1 MKNFLTP
8 ILLLI
13 LLLPSSSLAE
23 GENISVQLQ
32 CDGILR
38 VYNDDGVSKPMEISM
53 RGIFIEISEKTVL
66 VAGSS
71 WWDGELEITRKDA
84 ASIHFKSMNNANYYG
99 AINRY
104 VGDLQLSIQIPED
117 NRHSHMLLGSCIPAK
132 PLF

>member
-1 MKNFLTP
+1 MKRFLTP

-23 GENISVQLQ
+23 AENISVQLQ

-66 VAGSS
+66 LAGSS
-71 WWDGELEITRKDA
+71 SWDGELEITRKDA
-84 ASIHFKSMNNANYYG
+84 ASIHFTSMKNANYYG
-99 AINRY
+99 VINRY
-104 VGDLQLSIQIPED
+104 AGDLHLSILIPED
-117 NRHSHMLLGSCIPAK
+117 GRFSHTLLASCIPVK